1 MRFETERLILRPWTE
16 GDAESLFTYA
26 KDPAVGPIAGW
37 PVHTSV
43 DNSREIIRGVLSAD
57 ETYAVCLKEDDRA
70 IGSVGL
76 IPPAQSHTK
85 AADDEIEIGYWIGVP
100 FWGKG
105 LIPEAVRKL
114 QEHVFLDLGCSAM
127 WCGYYDGNEK
137 SKKCQ
142 EKCGFTYHHTEEN
155 KPCILMGDV
164 RTEHFTR
171 ITKDEWLIRRKTN
184 EAVLYIHGKGG
195 NAGEAE
201 HYRQFFPG
209 RDVYGFDYKA
219 ENPWDA
225 KKEFTDKVVELS
237 KKYDR
242 IILIAVSIGAYFSMN
257 AAIGKF
263 IDKAFFISP
272 IVNME
277 KLILDMI
284 NWAGTSESELEKR
297 KIIPVDFGDDLS
309 WDYLQYVRKHAIIQ
323 DRSERHRVDRENMIQ
338 ECGNPIVEDDF
349 HGFSHRNCEGTEQL
363 RNHKISWDVPTEILY
378 GSADHLQSV
387 DTIQQFAAKEAVNV
401 TIMEGGEHWFHT
413 DEQMSFLDQWLRN
426 SITKEM

>member
-1 MRFETERLILRPWTE
+1 MRKMRFETERLILRPWTE
-16 GDAESLFTYA
+16 DDAESLFEYA

-37 PVHTSV
+37 PIHTSV
-43 DNSREIIRGVLSAD
+43 ENSREIIREVLSAD
-57 ETYAVCLKEDDRA
+57 ETYAVCLKEDNRA

-85 AADDEIEIGYWIGVP
+85 AGDDEIEIGYWIGVP

-127 WCGYYDGNEK
+127 WCGYYDGNVK

-155 KPCILMGDV
+155 KPCVLMGDV

-171 ITKDEWLIRRKTN
+171 ITKEEWLIGRKTN

-225 KKEFTDKVVELS
+225 KKEFADKAAELS
-237 KKYDR
+237 ENYDR
-242 IILIAVSIGAYFSMN
+242 IVLIAVSIGAYFSMN

-309 WDYLQYVRKHAIIQ
+309 WDYLQYVRNQ
-323 DRSERHRVDRENMIQ
+323 N
-338 ECGNPIVEDDF
+338 
-349 HGFSHRNCEGTEQL
+349 L
-363 RNHKISWDVPTEILY
+363 SWDVPTEILY
-378 GSADHLQSV
+378 GSADHLQSM
-387 DTIQQFAAKEAVNV
+387 DTIQEFATKISAKL

-413 DEQMSFLDQWLRN
+413 DEKIRFLNQWLR
-426 SITKEM
+426 TKIME